1 MIIEVALGVALG
13 LFIFA
18 NWRGLLALNTLVFLF
33 LLLLVLA
40 GVACWALYS
49 GLQTARALPPLL
61 QPGSLTSNVVGLGF
75 SLLINLLLAFAVG
88 TVIEQRL
95 RLSRREALV
104 LGVAFYILFLVSV
117 IATPIA
123 IEAFLATKALTGL
136 LLLLVLLAAWVLAV
150 WQCAQRTRKA
160 RQQIAA

>member
-1 MIIEVALGVALG
+1 M
-13 LFIFA
+13 
-18 NWRGLLALNTLVFLF
+18 
-33 LLLLVLA
+33 
-40 GVACWALYS
+40 
-49 GLQTARALPPLL
+49 
-61 QPGSLTSNVVGLGF
+61 
-75 SLLINLLLAFAVG
+75 LINLLLAFAVG